1 MQERMAKVETN
12 IENIKEK
19 VDEIKV
25 MLTEHVNWEAN
36 KYEEMDK
43 KFAPKWIEKFVIAL
57 IVGGGVT
64 LFGVLISIILQ
75 T

>member
-1 MQERMAKVETN
+1 MMNERMARVETN
-12 IENIKEK
+12 IENIKEQIG
-19 VDEIKV
+19 EIKE
-25 MLTEHVNWEAN
+25 MLTDHVNWESD

-64 LFGVLISIILQ
+64 LFGVLISIIVK
-75 T
+75 